1 MLTAGTMIEGAFGL
15 VRERPRAVALWGV
28 LYMIAT
34 IIMAL
39 AMRPMLEA
47 QMAAM
52 AGDPQAALG
61 TMGSMMGR
69 MFLLQFGF
77 LLLFVILM
85 TAAQRAVLR
94 PAEQASAYI
103 RLGGD
108 EARIFGLT
116 LLFAIGF
123 YLALVLL
130 GIVAALF
137 AAGAGAAMGP
147 WAAGAVGVILFIAVF
162 AVVVWLQVRLSLAF
176 PLTVLRRKFVIGESW
191 RRTRGHFW
199 SLFGGYVVIFVIVL
213 VMLIVAGLVT
223 SGSYF
228 GSLIANA
235 NNPAGMQQAM
245 MTQMEQQYG
254 SISVMTIVGWVVS
267 AAAGAIM
274 IALFGGSAASAAKA
288 LVAEESVA
296 EAFA

>member
-69 MFLLQFGF
+69 MFMLQFGF

-213 VMLIVAGLVT
+213 VMLIIAGLVT

-254 SISVMTIVGWVVS
+254 SISAMTIVGWVVS

-296 EAFA
+296 ETFA